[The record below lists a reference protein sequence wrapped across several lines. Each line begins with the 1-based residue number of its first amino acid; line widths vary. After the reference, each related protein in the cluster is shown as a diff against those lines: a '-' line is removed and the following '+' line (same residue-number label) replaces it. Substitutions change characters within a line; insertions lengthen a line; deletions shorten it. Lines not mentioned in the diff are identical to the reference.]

1 MLLQPEAH
9 KESDYDE
16 TMSSDIGMNARKP
29 DESGRSI
36 LPASCRKRYLQ
47 LPQLHGSGHGGFSIW
62 ASVKVLKFQFRGPYP
77 LNRQFRGRA
86 VLYHYFTQPPNSIPL
101 KPTKTVSAAVRK
113 PPPSHSHSL
122 HFTFTFTYPHTHFHF
137 TSPSLPIT
145 FTSTPVFTSHH
156 LHLHLRVH
164 LHVHV
169 RLPLGCIG
177 CVVLELS
184 LGSSQP
190 AHRDATIW
198 CRDRG
203 TVEMRGDSYISSS
216 KGALFATARVERRPR
231 WQYIHAPAKRHLG
244 YFGQFI
250 LIRSPPLP
258 CYCFTL

>member
-47 LPQLHGSGHGGFSIW
+47 LPQLHGSGHGRFSIW

-122 HFTFTFTYPHTHFHF
+122 HFTFTFTYPHTHFHS
-137 TSPSLPIT
+137 TSLSLHLHLHFPSHSPSLPRSLPIT
-145 FTSTPVFTSHH
+145 FTFTAVFTFTSMFACPSG
-156 LHLHLRVH
+156 VS
-164 LHVHV
+164 
-169 RLPLGCIG
+169 
-177 CVVLELS
+177 VV
-184 LGSSQP
+184 
-190 AHRDATIW
+190 W
-198 CRDRG
+198 C
-203 TVEMRGDSYISSS
+203 
-216 KGALFATARVERRPR
+216 
-231 WQYIHAPAKRHLG
+231 
-244 YFGQFI
+244 
-250 LIRSPPLP
+250 
-258 CYCFTL
+258 